1 MLGLYAGHWAA
12 LGLYVLAIY
21 LSWSTFRSISE
32 LPKDYRFPFVCL
44 TLSVSVVSLLF
55 MVLQTDW
62 IINNHMESVGD
73 TTTYLWLVFDIVNGI
88 VYISTLACIKVC
100 VSLYGKAKKKIT
112 ELEIDN
118 TIKHD
123 QLINLK
129 ERITN
134 DN

>member
-1 MLGLYAGHWAA
+1 MLGLYTGHWAS

-32 LPKDYRFPFVCL
+32 LPKEYRFPFVCL

-100 VSLYGKAKKKIT
+100 VTLYGKAKKRIND
-112 ELEIDN
+112 LEIDN
-118 TIKHD
+118 QIKEDHIGHLHD
-123 QLINLK
+123 RL
-129 ERITN
+129 
-134 DN
+134 